1 MDIDLGHLRKPCAC
15 GKEHKLEVRE
25 IYVEP
30 GAVSHLMDILENFQ
44 NPVLICDSNTRA
56 AAEPFLEEEY
66 KDYPVIELNPEGL
79 TADNESVE
87 KVLTQVDFCDR
98 GCSAVPVDILV
109 AIGAG
114 TIHELTRYC
123 ANEYGIPFVSIPT
136 AASGDSFASTVA
148 AITWDGMKKTI
159 PSVAPAWI
167 LADTDIFSAAPYELT
182 AAGISDVL
190 GKYIALLDWK
200 AAHLLTDEYICEE
213 ICEMEEEMI
222 RNIRHELDDIRSG
235 DKDAIEKLMYA
246 LIFSGLAMQMAG
258 TSRPVSGAEHH
269 VAHLLDMESGK
280 HLKPALHGEKVSVG
294 LLLVIEEYK
303 KFAEQIRANRIVV
316 QNETLKGL
324 EYGLLETV
332 FGKETVLEEILAEN
346 TPNPLEDIDLER
358 LEECLEQIAD
368 LIDDLPEAEYLRNKM
383 KKAGCI
389 TELSEIQ
396 LPEAQKEEILCVSPY
411 VRSRLTLLRLMKLVE
426 VKK

>member
-1 MDIDLGHLRKPCAC
+1 MDIDLGHLRKPCVC
-15 GKEHKLEVRE
+15 GREHKLQVRE

-123 ANEYGIPFVSIPT
+123 ANEHGIPFVSIPT

-148 AITWDGMKKTI
+148 AITWDGMKKTL
-159 PSVAPAWI
+159 PAAAPEWI
-167 LADTDIFSAAPYELT
+167 LADTDIFSAAPYKLT

-190 GKYIALLDWK
+190 GKYTALLDWRVS
-200 AAHLLTDEYICEE
+200 HLLTDEYICEE
-213 ICEMEEEMI
+213 ICEMEEDMI
-222 RNIRHELDDIRSG
+222 RDIRHELDDIRDG
-235 DKDAIEKLMYA
+235 DKDAMEKLMYA

-280 HLKPALHGEKVSVG
+280 CAKPVLHGEKVSVG

-303 KFAEQIRANRIVV
+303 KLAGWIRAKRTVV
-316 QNETLKGL
+316 QSETFKGL
-324 EYGLLETV
+324 EYGLLEKV

-358 LEECLEQIAD
+358 FEESLEKIAD
-368 LIDDLPEAEYLRNKM
+368 LIDDLPETEQLRNKM

-389 TELSEIQ
+389 TTLSEIQ
-396 LPEAQKEEILCVSPY
+396 MTEGQKEDILHVSPY
-411 VRSRLTLLRLMKLVE
+411 VRSRLTLLRLMKLIE
-426 VKK
+426 VR